1 MSVAAISDR
10 IQQQIHIRA
19 PRSKVWRALIT
30 PAQLCEWF
38 RCKLPTAEFRVGE
51 RVDGASTY
59 PGHEGK
65 KFFLVVTEIS
75 PEHRFVWQWTP
86 GGTEIAGEPHT
97 TVTFELEEVGDG
109 TLLKVTE
116 SGFENISIERRAKA
130 FEGNNQGWKLQLGN
144 IRDYV
149 EQNA

>member
-1 MSVAAISDR
+1 MSTAIADR
-10 IQQQIHIRA
+10 IEQHIHVRA

-30 PAQLCEWF
+30 PEQLCTWF
-38 RCKLPTAEFRVGE
+38 RCKLPVTEFRVGE
-51 RVDGASTY
+51 RVDGVSTY

-65 KFFLVVTEIS
+65 KFFVVITEIS
-75 PEHRFVWQWTP
+75 PEHRFAWKWNP
-86 GGTEIAGEPHT
+86 GEAEVSGEPHT
-97 TVTFELEEVGDG
+97 TVTFDLEEVGDG

-116 SGFENISIERRAKA
+116 SGFENIALERRAKA
-130 FEGNNQGWKLQLGN
+130 FDGNNQGWKIQLGN